1 MGSISVEK
9 LNFKYDKKQILN
21 DITFKIKIP
30 SLISI
35 VGPNNSGKTTLIRCL
50 CGSVPTEDVITIDDT
65 ILSKKTVRKYSRS
78 IGVVFSDDYNQFL
91 FSKVFDEISFP
102 LCNLNYSK
110 KKIKDQI
117 KYISKMLF
125 IDDILDKNTD
135 SLTNLE
141 RVKVL
146 IATSIIH
153 HPKVLL
159 LDDILN
165 NLNSEEKENILL
177 LLKRVVRELEI
188 IIIMTTSNLEDA
200 IYSDALIVIDEGT
213 IRYSGRL
220 SDILEHD
227 NALTKIG
234 IEIPVMMDM
243 SLKLKFYNLL
253 DHVILNEEEMV
264 DTLWD

>member
-9 LNFKYDKKQILN
+9 LNFKYDKKQVLN
-21 DITFKIKIP
+21 DITFKVKMP

-35 VGPNNSGKTTLIRCL
+35 VGPNNCGKTTLIRCL

-65 ILSKKTVRKYSRS
+65 LLSKKTVRKYSRS
-78 IGVVFSDDYNQFL
+78 IGVVFSNDYNQFL
-91 FSKVFDEISFP
+91 FSRVLDEITFP

-110 KKIKDQI
+110 KKIKDQT

-125 IDDILDKNTD
+125 IEDILDKNTD

-159 LDDILN
+159 LDDVLIGLN
-165 NLNSEEKENILL
+165 PEEKENVLL
-177 LLKRVVRELEI
+177 LLKRIIREMELI
-188 IIIMTTSNLEDA
+188 VIMTTSSLEDA
-200 IYSDALIVIDEGT
+200 IYSDALIILDQGT
-213 IRYSGRL
+213 IRYSGRI

-227 NALTKIG
+227 NALTKMG

-253 DHVILNEEEMV
+253 DKVVLNEEEMV
-264 DTLWD
+264 DVLWD